1 MRRLI
6 DQDKGSQADS
16 EFLLDGIFNMLNG
29 ERLEMDSPEDFRF
42 VFEGD
47 RTLQHEFIY
56 KKDFQVASQVGLFFE
71 IFYSP
76 YFAEVLQAT
85 VYQNGRD
92 GNSQLNSIFKAR

>member
-1 MRRLI
+1 MQKGVDYTLQIEYDNSVVSLREFDVCPHMVVEVSSISKKRQTEMRRLI

-56 KKDFQVASQVGLFFE
+56 KKDF
-71 IFYSP
+71 
-76 YFAEVLQAT
+76 
-85 VYQNGRD
+85 
-92 GNSQLNSIFKAR
+92 